1 MAELIPEAMK
11 HTAVHTGITAGEEQR
26 PVTGTTDSAA
36 PVAFSAVVSPSPKAG
51 QSSFQSGFESIPV
64 DPHDS
69 GGPA

>member
-1 MAELIPEAMK
+1 MSSITIPEAQE
-11 HTAVHTGITAGEEQR
+11 HPDLATGLTASGR
-26 PVTGTTDSAA
+26 PVTGTTDAA
-36 PVAFSAVVSPSPKAG
+36 PVSFSAVVSPSPKAG